1 MLMSILS
8 RWQRVLPASLAIF
21 MLLAGSGCA
30 MVTVKQV
37 KSSDSLVNKRADVLN
52 TGKLSPAARETLS
65 AAGLDESQCEKDFVV
80 CRSTLLM
87 TDDLNVEQRLSA
99 LSELWVKAALALT
112 PKKTAA
118 GDPPMSDAALDAWLE
133 AARYAYA
140 YLFYSGR
147 SPSDRAFEDRQT
159 QVRDYYN
166 YAAEKA
172 AVVLF
177 VRARAAA
184 LAGEDYTKPITVGSW
199 SLASNYQQLDLK
211 SIPAQLV
218 PAGTVSFVGLRSTY
232 RRDGFG
238 AELVMVMDPPK
249 LVAPAVSA
257 DGPKADGGQDD
268 DSDARRGR
276 RHRHDDAVPEF
287 SEMSSINVTALL
299 RFEGST
305 LEDVMRTRRVELD
318 AYSPEATERITL
330 HGEQVPL
337 AGNFTAAY
345 GLWLAKSGF
354 ARQSLRTLFGMSEG
368 IGEPH
373 IYLMQPWDPNR
384 RIIFMLHGLA
394 SSPEAWVNLANEIMG
409 DPELR
414 QQFQVWQ
421 VYYPT
426 NAPIALNRYEIATAF
441 NDTLKHFDPDGSTRA
456 SKDMVYI
463 GHSMGGV
470 LARLLVSDSGD
481 VLWNDLLAN
490 YDLKGERLKRVQNK
504 LGPLL
509 HFKAQPN
516 VERAIFIAAPHQG
529 TDIAGNRVGR
539 LIGRLVRLPL
549 TILGKFEDV
558 FLALAQA
565 EQQVDGTAKP
575 KIPNSIDNLKASDP
589 FVKAAAQLPIEAG
602 LKYHSIIAQR
612 KPELP
617 LEKSDDGLV
626 PYWSAHLPG
635 ALSEKVIISGHSVQ
649 ESPQAVLEVRRILH
663 RDIDDVDA
671 AATP

>member
-1 MLMSILS
+1 MTRRLLI
-8 RWQRVLPASLAIF
+8 RWQRALPVLFAAF
-21 MLLAGSGCA
+21 LLLGSSGCA

-37 KSSDSLVNKRADVLN
+37 TSSDSLVNKRADVLN

-65 AAGLDESQCEKDFVV
+65 AAGLDESQCEKDFLV

-184 LAGEDYTKPITVGSW
+184 LAGEDYTKPLTVGSW
-199 SLASNYQQLDLK
+199 SLASNYQQLGLK

-249 LVAPAVSA
+249 LVAPVIAP
-257 DGPKADGGQDD
+257 DGPKAETASDDEDGE
-268 DSDARRGR
+268 RRGR
-276 RHRHDDAVPEF
+276 RHRHDDSVPEF

-299 RFEGST
+299 RFEGSS
-305 LEDVMRTRRVELD
+305 LDDVMRTRRVELD

-345 GLWLAKSGF
+345 GLWLAQSGF

-426 NAPIALNRYEIATAF
+426 NAPIALNRYEIANAF
-441 NDTLKHFDPDGSTRA
+441 NDTLKHFDPNGTARA

-490 YDLKGERLKRVQNK
+490 YDLKGERLKRVQAK

-529 TDIAGNRVGR
+529 TDIAGNKVGR

-589 FVKAAAQLPIEAG
+589 FVKAAAQLPIETG

-617 LEKSDDGLV
+617 VEKSDDGLV

-649 ESPQAVLEVRRILH
+649 ETPQAVLEVRRILH
-663 RDIDDVDA
+663 RDIDDVG
-671 AATP
+671 TGIR